1 MVFQKLKVLFVV
13 TCSEVE
19 LLAQRR
25 RLCPV
30 IPKGLNKLKQWLR
43 VYVFFCWRI
52 PNQASTL
59 VKMSESMTLDFRNM
73 KQQVRGAYGM

>member
-1 MVFQKLKVLFVV
+1 VSVTFHLVGLIVVRSDFQKLKVLFVV

-30 IPKGLNKLKQWLR
+30 IPKGLNKL
-43 VYVFFCWRI
+43 
-52 PNQASTL
+52 N
-59 VKMSESMTLDFRNM
+59 N
-73 KQQVRGAYGM
+73 G

>member
-1 MVFQKLKVLFVV
+1 VIFQKLKVLFVV
-13 TCSEVE
+13 TCFEVE

-43 VYVFFCWRI
+43 VCVFVCRGI

-73 KQQVRGAYGM
+73 KQQVCGAYSM